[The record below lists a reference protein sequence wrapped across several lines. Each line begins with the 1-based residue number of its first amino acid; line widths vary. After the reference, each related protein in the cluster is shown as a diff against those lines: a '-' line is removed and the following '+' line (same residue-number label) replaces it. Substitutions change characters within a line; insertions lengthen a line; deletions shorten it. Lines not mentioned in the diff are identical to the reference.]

1 MRRADDRRGGTPEG
15 DRTERDRTGQELL
28 EHLGSQSARHR
39 STGADRAAIRVH
51 AADECDRAWRALTL
65 RMACRRRHSLC
76 GLEVLV
82 VLCELVAGLVD
93 QRASSACNVS
103 PAASGI
109 SRVFVRLAA
118 PLTRTTSR
126 FAIPKATATAS
137 TTAAVALPSTA
148 RSATRTTSM
157 PSCEPPTPGWR
168 LPGCTRTTILIT
180 PPCHR
185 PGSDHPHEVG
195 HVRRTEAHRIRTV
208 IAAEECVSRPHGVAA
223 TSAAQTSNAANGHGS
238 TFR

>member
-1 MRRADDRRGGTPEG
+1 MRSSTAGVGAKG
-15 DRTERDRTGQELL
+15 
-28 EHLGSQSARHR
+28 GSQ
-39 STGADRAAIRVH
+39 
-51 AADECDRAWRALTL
+51 ALTIL
-65 RMACRRRHSLC
+65 VWLEIFVVVC
-76 GLEVLV
+76 G
-82 VLCELVAGLVD
+82 LVAGFVD
-93 QRASSACNVS
+93 QRASRARNVS
-103 PAASGI
+103 PAASAI
-109 SRVFVRLAA
+109 SRVFVRLEA

-180 PPCHR
+180 PPCHK

-208 IAAEECVSRPHGVAA
+208 FAAEQCVYAPV
-223 TSAAQTSNAANGHGS
+223 
-238 TFR
+238 

>member
-1 MRRADDRRGGTPEG
+1 MAGVDAKG
-15 DRTERDRTGQELL
+15 
-28 EHLGSQSARHR
+28 GSQAP
-39 STGADRAAIRVH
+39 
-51 AADECDRAWRALTL
+51 TL
-65 RMACRRRHSLC
+65 LVW
-76 GLEVLV
+76 LEILV
-82 VLCELVAGLVD
+82 GVCELIASLVD
-93 QRASSACNVS
+93 QRASSTCNAS

-109 SRVFVRLAA
+109 SRVFVRLAN

-126 FAIPKATATAS
+126 FAIPKARATAS

-180 PPCHR
+180 PPCHK

-208 IAAEECVSRPHGVAA
+208 FAAEQCVYAPV
-223 TSAAQTSNAANGHGS
+223 
-238 TFR
+238 